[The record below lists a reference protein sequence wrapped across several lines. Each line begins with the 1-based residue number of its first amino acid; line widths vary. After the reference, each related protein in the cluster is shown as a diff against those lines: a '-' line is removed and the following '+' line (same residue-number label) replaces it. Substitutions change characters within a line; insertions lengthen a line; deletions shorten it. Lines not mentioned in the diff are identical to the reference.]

1 MKVEG
6 GRVGVMM
13 VVMMVKMKVKVVVRV
28 NSMLTVGCHDGW
40 RVWWR
45 VEGGG

>member
-28 NSMLTVGCHDGW
+28 NSMLTVGCGHIIL
-40 RVWWR
+40 RSAQ
-45 VEGGG
+45 